1 MQIYTTGDNIGLNGT
16 AVTLGKFDGLHLGH
30 QELIRRLIQEK
41 KQSGLSPVLF
51 SFDTAKRK
59 GVSSLTTFRER
70 AQLCETFGIE
80 HMVLFP
86 VNEQTMAMSAED
98 FIREILAGELGART
112 VVTGPDF
119 RFGKDRKGSVDTL
132 IRYSNRFDYS
142 VITISSCLYKNEKIS
157 SSRIKQAMGQGN
169 LKEAENMLGYRYFII
184 GTVIKGRQLGRTIG
198 IRTLNLAVEKNKL
211 LPLQGVY
218 GTTAVIDGKK
228 YKSITNIG
236 TCPTVTDNGAVT
248 VETHVL
254 DFEEEVYG
262 SEAAVYFDFYI
273 REERKFENLE
283 ALQRQICID
292 IERVREYVPHGA
304 ILRFAEEDF
313 EFKMHE

>member
-1 MQIYTTGDNIGLNGT
+1 SNT

-30 QELIRRLIQEK
+30 QELIRQLIREK
-41 KQSGLSPVLF
+41 EQSGLSPVLF

-70 AQLCETFGIE
+70 ARLCETFGIE
-80 HMVLFP
+80 HLILFP
-86 VNEQTMAMSAED
+86 VNERTMAMPAED
-98 FIREILAGELGART
+98 FIREILAGELGAKT
-112 VVTGPDF
+112 VVTGTDF
-119 RFGKDRKGSVDTL
+119 HFGKDRKGSVDTL
-132 IRYSNRFDYS
+132 IQYSNLFDYS
-142 VITISSCLYKNEKIS
+142 VITKPSRLYENEKIS

-169 LKEAENMLGYRYFII
+169 LKEAETMLGYRYFVM

-198 IRTLNLAVEKNKL
+198 IRTLNLEVEQTKL

-236 TCPTVTDNGAVT
+236 TCPTVTDSGAVT

-262 SEAAVYFDFYI
+262 SEVAVYFEFYI
-273 REERKFENLE
+273 RKERKFENLA
-283 ALQRQICID
+283 ALQRQICSD
-292 IERVREYVPHGA
+292 IERVRDYVVV
-304 ILRFAEEDF
+304 
-313 EFKMHE
+313 

>member
-1 MQIYTTGDNIGLNGT
+1 MNYVTGTTTFQIESPS
-16 AVTLGKFDGLHLGH
+16 AVSLGKFDGLHLGH
-30 QELIRRLIQEK
+30 QELIRQLIREK
-41 KQSGLSPVLF
+41 EQSGLSPVLF

-70 AQLCETFGIE
+70 ARLCETFGIE
-80 HMVLFP
+80 HLILFP
-86 VNEQTMAMSAED
+86 VNERTMAMPAED
-98 FIREILAGELGART
+98 FIREILAGELGAKT
-112 VVTGPDF
+112 VVTGTDF
-119 RFGKDRKGSVDTL
+119 HFGKDRKGSVDTL
-132 IRYSNRFDYS
+132 IQYSNRFDYS
-142 VITISSCLYKNEKIS
+142 VITKPSRLYENEKIS

-169 LKEAENMLGYRYFII
+169 LKEAETMLGYRYFVM

-198 IRTLNLAVEKNKL
+198 IRTLNLEVEQTKL

-236 TCPTVTDNGAVT
+236 TCPTVTDCGAVT

-262 SEAAVYFDFYI
+262 SEAAVYFEFYI
-273 REERKFENLE
+273 RKERKFENLA
-283 ALQRQICID
+283 ALQRQISSD
-292 IERVREYVPHGA
+292 IERVRDYVVV
-304 ILRFAEEDF
+304 
-313 EFKMHE
+313 

>member
-1 MQIYTTGDNIGLNGT
+1 M
-16 AVTLGKFDGLHLGH
+16 GH
-30 QELIRRLIQEK
+30 QELIRQLIREK
-41 KQSGLSPVLF
+41 EQSGLSPVLF

-70 AQLCETFGIE
+70 ARLCETFGIE
-80 HMVLFP
+80 HLILFP
-86 VNEQTMAMSAED
+86 VNERTMAMPAED
-98 FIREILAGELGART
+98 FIREILAGELGAKT
-112 VVTGPDF
+112 VVTGTDF
-119 RFGKDRKGSVDTL
+119 HFGKDRKGSVDTL
-132 IRYSNRFDYS
+132 IQYSNRFDYS
-142 VITISSCLYKNEKIS
+142 VITKPSRLYENEKIS

-169 LKEAENMLGYRYFII
+169 LKEAETMLGYRYFVM

-198 IRTLNLAVEKNKL
+198 IRTLNLEVEQTKL

-236 TCPTVTDNGAVT
+236 TCPTVTDCGAVT

-262 SEAAVYFDFYI
+262 SEAAVYFEFYI
-273 REERKFENLE
+273 RKERKFENLA
-283 ALQRQICID
+283 ALQRQISSD
-292 IERVREYVPHGA
+292 IERVRDYVVV
-304 ILRFAEEDF
+304 
-313 EFKMHE
+313 

>member
-1 MQIYTTGDNIGLNGT
+1 MKTDGKKGRMNMHIYTTGDNIGLSNT

-30 QELIRRLIQEK
+30 QELIRQLIREK
-41 KQSGLSPVLF
+41 EQSGLSPVLF

-70 AQLCETFGIE
+70 ARLCETFGIE
-80 HMVLFP
+80 HLILFP
-86 VNEQTMAMSAED
+86 VNERTMAMPAED
-98 FIREILAGELGART
+98 FIREILAGELGAKT
-112 VVTGPDF
+112 VVTGTDF
-119 RFGKDRKGSVDTL
+119 HFGKDRKGSVDTL
-132 IRYSNRFDYS
+132 IQYSNRFDYS
-142 VITISSCLYKNEKIS
+142 VITKPSRLYENEKIS

-169 LKEAENMLGYRYFII
+169 LKEAETMLGYRYFVM

-198 IRTLNLAVEKNKL
+198 IRTLNLEVEQTKL

-236 TCPTVTDNGAVT
+236 TCPTVTDCGAVT

-262 SEAAVYFDFYI
+262 SEAAVYFEFYI
-273 REERKFENLE
+273 RKERKFENLA
-283 ALQRQICID
+283 ALQRQISSD
-292 IERVREYVPHGA
+292 IERVRDYVVV
-304 ILRFAEEDF
+304 
-313 EFKMHE
+313 